1 MAEITSMSR
10 GQKNYLQK
18 LRRDSQIVRLIRILI
33 FLVFL
38 ALWEGSARLGSS
50 TPLSFPALPR
60 WLWPCIT

>member
-38 ALWEGSARLGSS
+38 ALWEAAQGWGSS
-50 TPLSFPALPR
+50 TPLSFPAFPVVM
-60 WLWPCIT
+60 PCIT